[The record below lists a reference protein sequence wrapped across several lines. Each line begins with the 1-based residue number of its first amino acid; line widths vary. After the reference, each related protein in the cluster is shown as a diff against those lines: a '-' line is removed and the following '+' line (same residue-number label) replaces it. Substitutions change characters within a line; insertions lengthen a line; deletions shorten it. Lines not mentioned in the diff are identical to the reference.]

1 MDILP
6 KIKIFEGKLIFSKEE
21 MKPKLTQSSNTVVLT
36 NLLNSL
42 VSNLNLLSNK
52 NKLMKKDDSMTNNY
66 TDVNFWKVN
75 NTISDETKN
84 KINSKIDNNSNELD
98 DEDELLNIAMNLEK
112 KEKEKNNIKI
122 KPQPKINFA
131 VKNEINTSSSNLKTN
146 NDNNND
152 DIKNEIPIKKN
163 DEDNKDDI
171 KKE

>member
-1 MDILP
+1 
-6 KIKIFEGKLIFSKEE
+6 
-21 MKPKLTQSSNTVVLT
+21 
-36 NLLNSL
+36 
-42 VSNLNLLSNK
+42 
-52 NKLMKKDDSMTNNY
+52 MKKDDSMTNNY

-122 KPQPKINFA
+122 KPQPKINFP

-152 DIKNEIPIKKN
+152 EIKNEIPIKKD
-163 DEDNKDDI
+163 DEVNKNDI

>member
-1 MDILP
+1 
-6 KIKIFEGKLIFSKEE
+6 

-84 KINSKIDNNSNELD
+84 KINSKIDKNSNELD

-152 DIKNEIPIKKN
+152 EII
-163 DEDNKDDI
+163 
-171 KKE
+171 